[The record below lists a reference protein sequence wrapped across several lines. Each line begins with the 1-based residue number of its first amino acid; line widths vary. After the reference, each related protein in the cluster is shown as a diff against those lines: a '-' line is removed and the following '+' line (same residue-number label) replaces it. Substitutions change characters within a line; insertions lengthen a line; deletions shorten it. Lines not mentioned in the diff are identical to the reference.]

1 MTEGEEFFVRVRKA
15 ALKETRKAVQG
26 FLLVDDRDGRVLAEI
41 VDPVEAFRVLD
52 ELKQDYPE
60 LGGTLCLVR
69 FDGRKG
75 SLIGTETTTRV
86 QPLT

>member
-1 MTEGEEFFVRVRKA
+1 
-15 ALKETRKAVQG
+15 VQG

-52 ELKQDYPE
+52 EIKQDHPE
-60 LGGTLCLVR
+60 LEGTLCLVR
-69 FDGRKG
+69 FDGRQG